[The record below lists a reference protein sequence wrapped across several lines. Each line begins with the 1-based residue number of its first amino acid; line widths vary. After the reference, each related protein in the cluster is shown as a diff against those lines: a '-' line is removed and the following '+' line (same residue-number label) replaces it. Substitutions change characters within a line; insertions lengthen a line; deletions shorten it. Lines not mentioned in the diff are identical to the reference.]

1 MNSTHD
7 YLNIFRLDKLT
18 VFVVGGC
25 GLIGK
30 EIVNGASQFGAK
42 IVIIDIEDTLKFK
55 NKNLNSPKFVK
66 RYLKKTPLNRMAK
79 PKDIAA
85 AIFLSSDASTYIT
98 GTNFLVD
105 GGWSCI

>member
-1 MNSTHD
+1 MINFK
-7 YLNIFRLDKLT
+7 NIFSLQKKIIYVL
-18 VFVVGGC
+18 GGS

-85 AIFLSSDASTYIT
+85 AAIFLSSDASTYIT

>member
-1 MNSTHD
+1 VINFK
-7 YLNIFRLDKLT
+7 NIFSLQKKIIYVL
-18 VFVVGGC
+18 GGS

-85 AIFLSSDASTYIT
+85 AAAIFLSSDASTYIT